1 MRSYGVNPWCF
12 IKRLPSCGNVESEI
26 FRVLQH
32 YRAESGHKKIT
43 PQTLNL
49 AKCQQLLGHKSI
61 ANTALYLGIEQREA
75 LDLAKK
81 IKV

>member
-1 MRSYGVNPWCF
+1 MAHYDAGGAGAIHTICF
-12 IKRLPSCGNVESEI
+12 G
-26 FRVLQH
+26 
-32 YRAESGHKKIT
+32 AESGHKKIT